1 MMNLIPLHFTT
12 PTLTSQLNSAFLS
25 FSSHSLFRCRESFF
39 SSRPVS
45 HLCFS
50 RALSVLSVMDD
61 AGGSPTKQI
70 PVGLDAAT
78 QEEYASVSKLLQEFM
93 DISTIDKAWTF
104 KSVTDNV
111 SRAMFVTSQ
120 PNLLSNKRRKSILSS
135 HILQK
140 SNNSVSFH
148 WAPFPIEMT
157 GVSTMVPSP
166 SGSKLLVIRNSEGDS
181 PTHFEVWDPSQVKK
195 EFAIPR
201 STHGSVYSDGWFE
214 GISWNADETVIAYVA
229 EEPDA
234 PKPTFTGFGYK
245 KEGNTDK
252 DCGSWKGQGDWEED
266 WGETYAGK
274 RQPALFVIDISSGE
288 VLAVPG
294 VGRKLSVGQVVWAPS
309 IEGQQYLVFVG
320 WPSDTRKLGIKYCY
334 NRPCAL
340 YAVKAPLFK
349 SEASLTKSNEA
360 EDSLIIKL
368 TQSISSAFFPCFSPD
383 GKFLVFLSAKSS
395 VDSGAHSATESLHKV
410 EWPSDGKLAASLKI
424 IDVVPV
430 VMCPE
435 DGCFPGLYCSKFLT
449 RPWLSDGH
457 TLVLSSYWGSTQKI
471 LSVDVLSSLTDIPAI
486 KYGSL
491 LGKLAADAKW
501 SWLDVSNP
509 TSQCSEKVLSLLA
522 SLQFD
527 IMKIPVRNVSEN
539 LTKGASKPIEAI
551 YVSSKS
557 RKSDSPDP
565 LIVILHG
572 GPHSVSLSSFSKSSA
587 LLASLGYSLL
597 IVNYRGSLGF
607 GEEALQS
614 LPGKIGSQDVS
625 DVLTAIDHVIDQ
637 GLADPSKIAVLGGS
651 HGGFLTTH
659 LIGQL
664 LGTLCATSL
673 MVGTTDIPDWCY
685 FEVYGSEGKSLF
697 TETPSAEHL
706 ALFYSKSP
714 ICHISKVKTP
724 TLFLLGAQDLRVPV
738 SNGIQVK
745 TPTLFLLGARD
756 LRVPIYDGIQY
767 ARALKENGVKTKVIM
782 FPNDVHAIK
791 R

>member
-1 MMNLIPLHFTT
+1 
-12 PTLTSQLNSAFLS
+12 
-25 FSSHSLFRCRESFF
+25 
-39 SSRPVS
+39 
-45 HLCFS
+45 
-50 RALSVLSVMDD
+50 MDD
-61 AGGSPTKQI
+61 AGGSPQKQI

-201 STHGSVYSDGWFE
+201 STMDLC
-214 GISWNADETVIAYVA
+214 IRMDDETVIAYVA

-234 PKPTFTGFGYK
+234 PKPTFTGLVIKRRAIQIRIVVAGRVKVIGK
-245 KEGNTDK
+245 KTGEKLMLGK
-252 DCGSWKGQGDWEED
+252 GSRLSLLL
-266 WGETYAGK
+266 T
-274 RQPALFVIDISSGE
+274 
-288 VLAVPG
+288 LAG

-424 IDVVPV
+424 IDVV
-430 VMCPE
+430 
-435 DGCFPGLYCSKFLT
+435 
-449 RPWLSDGH
+449 
-457 TLVLSSYWGSTQKI
+457 
-471 LSVDVLSSLTDIPAI
+471 
-486 KYGSL
+486 
-491 LGKLAADAKW
+491 
-501 SWLDVSNP
+501 
-509 TSQCSEKVLSLLA
+509 LSLLA

-539 LTKGASKPIEAI
+539 LTKEVLWDLVRKRCSLFQEKLGLRYLFCSSHGIHI
-551 YVSSKS
+551 YEQN
-557 RKSDSPDP
+557 
-565 LIVILHG
+565 
-572 GPHSVSLSSFSKSSA
+572 SLFGNLVRYLKGYYV
-587 LLASLGYSLL
+587 LLLL
-597 IVNYRGSLGF
+597 T
-607 GEEALQS
+607 
-614 LPGKIGSQDVS
+614 QDVS

-659 LIGQL
+659 LIGQAPEKVAVA
-664 LGTLCATSL
+664 ATRNPVCNLSL

-685 FEVYGSEGKSLF
+685 FEVYGSEGKSIF

-714 ICHISKVKTP
+714 ISHISK
-724 TLFLLGAQDLRVPV
+724 
-738 SNGIQVK
+738 
-745 TPTLFLLGARD
+745 
-756 LRVPIYDGIQY
+756 Y
-767 ARALKENGVKTKVIM
+767 ARALKEKGVETKVIV
-782 FPNDVHAIK
+782 FPHDVHGIDRPQSDFESFLNVAVWFK
-791 R
+791 KYCR